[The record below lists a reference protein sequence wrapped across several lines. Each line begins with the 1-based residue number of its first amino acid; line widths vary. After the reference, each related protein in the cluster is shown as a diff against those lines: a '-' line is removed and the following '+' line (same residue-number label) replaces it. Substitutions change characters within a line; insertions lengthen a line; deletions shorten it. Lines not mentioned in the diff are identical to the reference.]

1 MRRFFLTA
9 FLLLG
14 LTLTMSGCGE
24 QTQQGERKEGDYQKI
39 KLVMSVNGTNIATDT
54 KVAMKFAELM
64 EQESGGNITIDVFPN
79 DQLAGGNAS
88 KGIEMIADGAVDLA
102 AYAAGV
108 LAVMDEHLLIAT
120 MPWTFNNYQ
129 EAREIIDTTGGE
141 YYKKILAGQGITY
154 LASAH
159 NGFRQITNGKHA
171 VLKPEDVA
179 GLKIR
184 VPGGEVY
191 FKFWKAFGAD
201 PVAMS
206 WSEAFTAIQQGTI
219 DGQENGFSV
228 TNSAKVNEI
237 QQYMTVW
244 NYTYE
249 NYLFVANTE
258 IFNNLEPKT
267 QELIRAKAK
276 EACEWGRNLVEND
289 EDNLREKFIKG
300 GMEVKVLTTEELKP
314 FQDKVQ
320 GVRKE
325 LMEKYGAEACEA
337 FRMKL

>member
-1 MRRFFLTA
+1 MRRIFCTVFA
-9 FLLLG
+9 FLMLILA
-14 LTLTMSGCGE
+14 TGCGE
-24 QTQQGERKEGDYQKI
+24 NSQQGERKEGEYQKI

-54 KVAMKFAELM
+54 KVAMKFAELVS
-64 EQESGGNITIDVFPN
+64 EESGGNITVDVFPN

-108 LAVMDEHLLIAT
+108 MAVMDEHLLIAT
-120 MPWTFNNYQ
+120 IPWTFNNYQ
-129 EAREIIDTTGGE
+129 EAREIIDTTGGA
-141 YYKKILAGQGITY
+141 YYKKLLAAQGMTY

-171 VLKPEDVA
+171 VKTPEDVA

-249 NYLFVANTE
+249 NYLFVANTK
-258 IFNNLEPKT
+258 IFDSLEPKT
-267 QELIRAKAK
+267 QELIRVKAK
-276 EACEWGRNLVEND
+276 EACEWGRDLVEND
-289 EDNLREKFIKG
+289 EENLKQKFIKG
-300 GMEVKVLTTEELKP
+300 GMEVITLTPEQLKP

-320 GVRKE
+320 GVRQE
-325 LMEKYGAEACEA
+325 LMEKYGEEACKA
-337 FRMKL
+337 FRMKM

>member
-1 MRRFFLTA
+1 MRKIFTA
-9 FLLLG
+9 MLLVLM
-14 LTLTMSGCGE
+14 LILVTGCGE
-24 QTQQGERKEGDYQKI
+24 ETAQTERKEGDYQKI

-54 KVAMKFAELM
+54 KVAMKFAELVA
-64 EQESGGNITIDVFPN
+64 EESGGNITVDVFPN

-108 LAVMDEHLLIAT
+108 IAVMDEHLLIAT
-120 MPWTFNNYQ
+120 IPWTFNNYK

-141 YYKKILAGQGITY
+141 YYRKILAQQGMTY

-237 QQYMTVW
+237 QQFMTVW

-249 NYLFVANTE
+249 NYLFVANTK
-258 IFNNLEPKT
+258 IFDRLEPKT
-267 QELIRAKAK
+267 QELIRVKAK
-276 EACEWGRNLVEND
+276 EACEWGRDLVEND
-289 EDNLREKFIKG
+289 EENLREKFVKG
-300 GMEVKVLTTEELKP
+300 
-314 FQDKVQ
+314 
-320 GVRKE
+320 
-325 LMEKYGAEACEA
+325 
-337 FRMKL
+337 

>member
-1 MRRFFLTA
+1 MRRIFCTVLSFLMLILAT
-9 FLLLG
+9 
-14 LTLTMSGCGE
+14 GCGE
-24 QTQQGERKEGDYQKI
+24 DSQQGERKEGEYQKI

-54 KVAMKFAELM
+54 KVAMKFAELVS
-64 EQESGGNITIDVFPN
+64 EESGGNITVDVFPN

-108 LAVMDEHLLIAT
+108 MAVMDEHLLIAT
-120 MPWTFNNYQ
+120 IPWTFNNYQ
-129 EAREIIDTTGGE
+129 EAREIIDTTGGA
-141 YYKKILAGQGITY
+141 YYKKLLEAQGMTY

-171 VLKPEDVA
+171 VKTPEDVA

-249 NYLFVANTE
+249 NYLFVANTK
-258 IFNNLEPKT
+258 IFDSLEPKT
-267 QELIRAKAK
+267 QELIRVKAK
-276 EACEWGRNLVEND
+276 EACEWGRDLVEND
-289 EDNLREKFIKG
+289 EENLKQKFIKG
-300 GMEVKVLTTEELKP
+300 DMEVITLTPEQLKP

-325 LMEKYGAEACEA
+325 LTEKYGEEACTA
-337 FRMKL
+337 FRMKM

>member
-1 MRRFFLTA
+1 MRRIFCTVFA
-9 FLLLG
+9 FLMLILA
-14 LTLTMSGCGE
+14 TGCGE
-24 QTQQGERKEGDYQKI
+24 NSQQGERKEGEYQKI

-54 KVAMKFAELM
+54 KVAMKFAELVS
-64 EQESGGNITIDVFPN
+64 EESGGNITVDVFPN

-108 LAVMDEHLLIAT
+108 MAVMDEHLLIAT
-120 MPWTFNNYQ
+120 IPWTFNNYQ
-129 EAREIIDTTGGE
+129 EAREIIDTTGGA
-141 YYKKILAGQGITY
+141 YYKKLLAAQGMTY

-171 VLKPEDVA
+171 VKTPEDVA

-249 NYLFVANTE
+249 NYLFVANTK
-258 IFNNLEPKT
+258 IFDSLEPKT
-267 QELIRAKAK
+267 QELIRVKAK
-276 EACEWGRNLVEND
+276 EACEWGRDLVEND
-289 EDNLREKFIKG
+289 EENLKQKFIKG
-300 GMEVKVLTTEELKP
+300 GMEVITLTPEQLKP

-320 GVRKE
+320 GVRQE
-325 LMEKYGAEACEA
+325 LMQKYGEEACKA
-337 FRMKL
+337 FRMKM

>member
-1 MRRFFLTA
+1 MYFCKLYDFNR
-9 FLLLG
+9 
-14 LTLTMSGCGE
+14 S
-24 QTQQGERKEGDYQKI
+24 I
-39 KLVMSVNGTNIATDT
+39 KYF
-54 KVAMKFAELM
+54 K
-64 EQESGGNITIDVFPN
+64 GGICFED
-79 DQLAGGNAS
+79 GGNAS

-108 LAVMDEHLLIAT
+108 MAVLDEHLLIGLV
-120 MPWTFNNYQ
+120 PWTFNNYQ
-129 EAREIIDTTGGE
+129 DARRIIDST
-141 YYKKILAGQGITY
+141 
-154 LASAH
+154 
-159 NGFRQITNGKHA
+159 
-171 VLKPEDVA
+171 
-179 GLKIR
+179 
-184 VPGGEVY
+184 GGEVY
-191 FKFWKAFGAD
+191 FKFWRAFGAD

-258 IFNNLEPKT
+258 IFESLEPKT

-276 EACEWGRNLVEND
+276 EACEWGRDLVEND
-289 EDNLREKFIKG
+289 EENLKEKFIKG
-300 GMEVKVLTTEELKP
+300 GMELTVLTPEQLKP

-320 GVRKE
+320 GVRHE
-325 LMEKYGAEACEA
+325 LMEKYGPEACEA
-337 FRMKL
+337 FQMH

>member
-1 MRRFFLTA
+1 MRRIFCTVLSFLMLILAT
-9 FLLLG
+9 
-14 LTLTMSGCGE
+14 GCGE
-24 QTQQGERKEGDYQKI
+24 DSQQGERKEGEYQKI

-54 KVAMKFAELM
+54 KVAMKFAELVS
-64 EQESGGNITIDVFPN
+64 EESGGNITVDVFPN

-108 LAVMDEHLLIAT
+108 MAVMDEHLLIAT
-120 MPWTFNNYQ
+120 IPWTFNNYQ
-129 EAREIIDTTGGE
+129 EAREIIDTTGGA
-141 YYKKILAGQGITY
+141 YYKKLLEAQGMTY

-171 VLKPEDVA
+171 VKTPEDVA

-249 NYLFVANTE
+249 NYLFVANTK
-258 IFNNLEPKT
+258 IFDSLEPKT
-267 QELIRAKAK
+267 QELIRVKAK
-276 EACEWGRNLVEND
+276 EACEWGRDLVEND
-289 EDNLREKFIKG
+289 EENLKQKFIKG
-300 GMEVKVLTTEELKP
+300 DMEVITLTPEQLKP

-325 LMEKYGAEACEA
+325 LMEKYGEEACTA
-337 FRMKL
+337 FRMKM

>member
-1 MRRFFLTA
+1 MRRIFCTVLS
-9 FLLLG
+9 LLMLIFA
-14 LTLTMSGCGE
+14 TGCGE
-24 QTQQGERKEGDYQKI
+24 DAQQGERKEGEYQKI

-54 KVAMKFAELM
+54 KVAMKFAELVS
-64 EQESGGNITIDVFPN
+64 EESGGNITVDVFPN

-108 LAVMDEHLLIAT
+108 MAVMDEHLLIAT
-120 MPWTFNNYQ
+120 IPWTFNNYQ

-141 YYKKILAGQGITY
+141 YYKKLLAAQGMTY

-159 NGFRQITNGKHA
+159 NGFRQIINGKHA
-171 VLKPEDVA
+171 VKTPEDVA

-237 QQYMTVW
+237 QQYMTV
-244 NYTYE
+244 
-249 NYLFVANTE
+249 
-258 IFNNLEPKT
+258 
-267 QELIRAKAK
+267 
-276 EACEWGRNLVEND
+276 
-289 EDNLREKFIKG
+289 
-300 GMEVKVLTTEELKP
+300 
-314 FQDKVQ
+314 
-320 GVRKE
+320 
-325 LMEKYGAEACEA
+325 
-337 FRMKL
+337 

>member
-1 MRRFFLTA
+1 MRRIFCTVLS
-9 FLLLG
+9 LLMLIFA
-14 LTLTMSGCGE
+14 TGCGE
-24 QTQQGERKEGDYQKI
+24 NTQQGERKEGEYQKI

-54 KVAMKFAELM
+54 KVAMKFAELVS
-64 EQESGGNITIDVFPN
+64 EESGGNITVDVFPN

-108 LAVMDEHLLIAT
+108 MAVMDEHLLIAT
-120 MPWTFNNYQ
+120 IPWTFNNYQ
-129 EAREIIDTTGGE
+129 EAREIIDTTGGA
-141 YYKKILAGQGITY
+141 YYKKLLEAQGMTY

-171 VLKPEDVA
+171 VRTPEDVA

-249 NYLFVANTE
+249 NYLFVANTK
-258 IFNNLEPKT
+258 IFDSLEPKT

-276 EACEWGRNLVEND
+276 EACEWGRDLVEND
-289 EDNLREKFIKG
+289 EENLKQKFIKG
-300 GMEVKVLTTEELKP
+300 GMEVITLTPEQLKP

-320 GVRKE
+320 GVRQE
-325 LMEKYGAEACEA
+325 LMQKYGEEACKA
-337 FRMKL
+337 FRMKM

>member
-1 MRRFFLTA
+1 M
-9 FLLLG
+9 
-14 LTLTMSGCGE
+14 
-24 QTQQGERKEGDYQKI
+24 
-39 KLVMSVNGTNIATDT
+39 
-54 KVAMKFAELM
+54 
-64 EQESGGNITIDVFPN
+64 FPN

-108 LAVMDEHLLIAT
+108 MAIMDEHLLIAT
-120 MPWTFNNYQ
+120 IPWTFNNYQ

-141 YYKKILAGQGITY
+141 YYKKLLAAQGMTY

-171 VLKPEDVA
+171 VKTPEDVA

-249 NYLFVANTE
+249 NYLFVANTK
-258 IFNNLEPKT
+258 IFDSLEPKT

-276 EACEWGRNLVEND
+276 EACEWGRDLVEND
-289 EDNLREKFIKG
+289 EENLKQKFIKG
-300 GMEVKVLTTEELKP
+300 GMEVITLTPEQLKP

-320 GVRKE
+320 GVRQE
-325 LMEKYGAEACEA
+325 LMQKYGEEACKA
-337 FRMKL
+337 FRMKM

>member
-1 MRRFFLTA
+1 MRRIFCTVFA
-9 FLLLG
+9 FLMLILA
-14 LTLTMSGCGE
+14 TGCGE
-24 QTQQGERKEGDYQKI
+24 NSQQGERKEGEYQKI

-54 KVAMKFAELM
+54 KVAMKFAELVS
-64 EQESGGNITIDVFPN
+64 EESGGNITVDVFPN

-88 KGIEMIADGAVDLA
+88 KGIEMIADGVVDLA

-108 LAVMDEHLLIAT
+108 MAVMDEHLLIAT
-120 MPWTFNNYQ
+120 IPWTFNNYQ
-129 EAREIIDTTGGE
+129 EAREIIDTTGGA
-141 YYKKILAGQGITY
+141 YYKKLLAAQGMTY

-171 VLKPEDVA
+171 VKTPEDVA
-179 GLKIR
+179 ELKIR

-249 NYLFVANTE
+249 NYLFVANTK
-258 IFNNLEPKT
+258 IFDSLEPKT

-276 EACEWGRNLVEND
+276 EACEWGRDLVEND
-289 EDNLREKFIKG
+289 EENLKQKFIKG
-300 GMEVKVLTTEELKP
+300 GMEVITLTPEQLKP

-320 GVRKE
+320 GVRQE
-325 LMEKYGAEACEA
+325 LMEKYGEEACKA
-337 FRMKL
+337 FRMKM

>member
-1 MRRFFLTA
+1 MLRFFLAALMVLMLPIVT
-9 FLLLG
+9 
-14 LTLTMSGCGE
+14 GCGE
-24 QTQQGERKEGDYQKI
+24 DSRQGERKEGDYQQI

-54 KVAMKFAELM
+54 KVAMKFAELVN
-64 EQESGGNITIDVFPN
+64 EESGGNITVDVFPN

-102 AYAAGV
+102 ANAAGV
-108 LAVMDEHLLIAT
+108 MAVMDEHLLIAT
-120 MPWTFNNYQ
+120 IPWTFNNYQ
-129 EAREIIDTTGGE
+129 EVREIIDTTGGE
-141 YYKKILAGQGITY
+141 YYKKILASQGMTY

-171 VLKPEDVA
+171 VVKPEDVK

-184 VPGGEVY
+184 VPGGEMY
-191 FKFWKAFGAD
+191 FKFWKSFGAD

-258 IFNNLEPKT
+258 IFNALEPKT

-276 EACEWGRNLVEND
+276 EACDWGRDLVEND
-289 EDNLREKFIKG
+289 EENLKQKFIKG
-300 GMEVKVLTTEELKP
+300 GMEVITLTPEQLKP
-314 FQDKVQ
+314 FQDRVQ
-320 GVRKE
+320 DVRKE
-325 LMEKYGAEACEA
+325 LMQKYGEEACTA
-337 FRMKL
+337 FRMKM

>member
-1 MRRFFLTA
+1 MLRFFLAALMVLMLPIVT
-9 FLLLG
+9 
-14 LTLTMSGCGE
+14 GCGE
-24 QTQQGERKEGDYQKI
+24 DSRQGERKEGDYQQI

-54 KVAMKFAELM
+54 KVAMKFAELVN
-64 EQESGGNITIDVFPN
+64 EESGGNITVDVFPN

-102 AYAAGV
+102 ANAAGV
-108 LAVMDEHLLIAT
+108 MAVMDEHLLIAT
-120 MPWTFNNYQ
+120 IPWTFNNYQ
-129 EAREIIDTTGGE
+129 EVREIIDTTGGE
-141 YYKKILAGQGITY
+141 YYKKILASQGMTY

-171 VLKPEDVA
+171 VVKPEDVK
-179 GLKIR
+179 GLKIC
-184 VPGGEVY
+184 VPGGEMY

-258 IFNNLEPKT
+258 IFNALEPKT

-276 EACEWGRNLVEND
+276 EACEWGRDLVEND
-289 EDNLREKFIKG
+289 EENLKQKFIKG
-300 GMEVKVLTTEELKP
+300 GMEVITLTPEQLKP
-314 FQDKVQ
+314 FQDRVQ
-320 GVRKE
+320 DVRKE
-325 LMEKYGAEACEA
+325 LMQKYGEEACTA
-337 FRMKL
+337 FRMKM

>member
-1 MRRFFLTA
+1 MRRIFCTILTFCMLILA
-9 FLLLG
+9 
-14 LTLTMSGCGE
+14 TGCGE
-24 QTQQGERKEGDYQKI
+24 DSQQGERKDGEYQKI

-54 KVAMKFAELM
+54 KVALKFAELVSK
-64 EQESGGNITIDVFPN
+64 ESGGNIKVDVFPN

-108 LAVMDEHLLIAT
+108 MAVMDEHLLIAT
-120 MPWTFNNYQ
+120 IPWTFNNYQ
-129 EAREIIDTTGGE
+129 EAREIIDTTGGA
-141 YYKKILAGQGITY
+141 YYKKILAAQGMTY

-171 VLKPEDVA
+171 VIKPEDVA

-249 NYLFVANTE
+249 NYLFVANTK
-258 IFNNLEPKT
+258 IFDSLEPKT

-276 EACEWGRNLVEND
+276 EACEWGRDLVEND
-289 EDNLREKFIKG
+289 EENLKQKFIKG
-300 GMEVKVLTTEELKP
+300 GMEVKVLSPEELKP

-325 LMEKYGAEACEA
+325 LMEKYGEEACTA
-337 FRMKL
+337 FRMKM

>member
-1 MRRFFLTA
+1 MRRIFCTVLSFLMLILAT
-9 FLLLG
+9 
-14 LTLTMSGCGE
+14 GCGE
-24 QTQQGERKEGDYQKI
+24 DSQQGERKEGEYQKI

-54 KVAMKFAELM
+54 KVAMKFAELVS
-64 EQESGGNITIDVFPN
+64 EESGGNITVDVFPN

-108 LAVMDEHLLIAT
+108 MAVMDEHLLIAT
-120 MPWTFNNYQ
+120 IPWTFNNYQ
-129 EAREIIDTTGGE
+129 EAREIIDTTGGA
-141 YYKKILAGQGITY
+141 YYKKLLEAQGMTY

-171 VLKPEDVA
+171 VKTPEDVA

-249 NYLFVANTE
+249 NYLFVANTK
-258 IFNNLEPKT
+258 IFDSLEPKT
-267 QELIRAKAK
+267 QELIRVKAK
-276 EACEWGRNLVEND
+276 EACEWGRDLVEND
-289 EDNLREKFIKG
+289 EENLKQKFIKG
-300 GMEVKVLTTEELKP
+300 GMEVITLTPEQLKP

-325 LMEKYGAEACEA
+325 LMEKYGEEACNA
-337 FRMKL
+337 FRMKM